1 MMWGEVGTDQ
11 KVLFAIQLKEDEN
24 KVHIYGFPK
33 EKVTKEIQDKLF
45 SEWKNGGAFDFPE
58 DIYHWQVSASEDNLL
73 PEEVRVDRPEIVIAA
88 QAAWGKKIMSARLN
102 EVLVEEAN
110 LIEQKLESIQDYDQ
124 QLWDKTKELWA
135 KISDY
140 RKKGELSWEHTDVLK
155 SKINAIF
162 DGLKAVKRID
172 VEKTDEES
180 VHNFKEFLRKIEE
193 QTAKLIY
200 PDEWDKVFDNLKV
213 IQADIKDYALSW
225 RHKRVLFDKLN
236 DTFLDLRK
244 YKKTEFINKTK
255 DRIKNLN
262 TTIGGIVS
270 SVQRDKENYQ
280 TQFEKLMHYTRG
292 KLSETEAA
300 QRLGYILDRIKEKE
314 DKIKNI
320 KDTIDS
326 LVKQVS
332 KEEKAKEDLAVKPNK
347 PERKE
352 KKDEEK
358 TAVVVEKKAE
368 AQENTEEAV
377 AMDTQV
383 ADNQQE
389 EIALS
394 QEQSKEEVVPAE
406 DTTTNDEAEVIT
418 APQEE
423 IQPTEDKNEA

>member
-1 MMWGEVGTDQ
+1 
-11 KVLFAIQLKEDEN
+11 
-24 KVHIYGFPK
+24 
-33 EKVTKEIQDKLF
+33 
-45 SEWKNGGAFDFPE
+45 
-58 DIYHWQVSASEDNLL
+58 
-73 PEEVRVDRPEIVIAA
+73 
-88 QAAWGKKIMSARLN
+88 MSARLN

-110 LIEQKLESIQDYDQ
+110 LIEQKLENIQDYDQ

-140 RKKGELSWEHTDVLK
+140 RKKGELSWEHTDFLK
-155 SKINAIF
+155 AKINSIF

-200 PDEWDKVFDNLKV
+200 PDEWDKVFENLKV

-244 YKKTEFINKTK
+244 YKKAEFINKTK

-262 TTIGGIVS
+262 TTIGGIIS

-300 QRLGYILDRIKEKE
+300 QRLGYILSRIKEKE

-332 KEEKAKEDLAVKPNK
+332 KEEKAKEELVAKPK
-347 PERKE
+347 QERKE

-358 TAVVVEKKAE
+358 QTPVIENNEEVQASVDEVA
-368 AQENTEEAV
+368 AIQE
-377 AMDTQV
+377 TQ
-383 ADNQQE
+383 QQE
-389 EIALS
+389 EIDLPEEKNTELL
-394 QEQSKEEVVPAE
+394 QLKEVEEQIEETVNEVAEEVVA
-406 DTTTNDEAEVIT
+406 
-418 APQEE
+418 QEGAV
-423 IQPTEDKNEA
+423 QPNEDKSEA